1 LCSAYAPELLARF
14 VKARQSQTL
23 ANFLGQ
29 LLPQVHEATLDDLV
43 YPTEI
48 VGKRVRYR
56 LDGSKLLKVR
66 LCSPAAAAPTASSSL
81 VRAAGE
87 ARMTGRVGAQ
97 PAACSTCSS
106 LFSWPPEFSASGA
119 LVPLNWAALCTVL
132 YFLAPLGQQ
141 QCCGGLKV

>member
-1 LCSAYAPELLARF
+1 LCSAYAQELLARF
-14 VKARQSQTL
+14 VLQSQTL
-23 ANFLGQ
+23 ANSLGQ
-29 LLPQVHEATLDDLV
+29 LLSQVHEATLDDLV

-87 ARMTGRVGAQ
+87 ARMTSRVNAQ
-97 PAACSTCSS
+97 PAACSTCFFFFHGLLSS
-106 LFSWPPEFSASGA
+106 LQAARWCPSAGQ
-119 LVPLNWAALCTVL
+119 LCVQC
-132 YFLAPLGQQ
+132 FLAPLGQQ

>member
-1 LCSAYAPELLARF
+1 ML
-14 VKARQSQTL
+14 QSQTL
-23 ANFLGQ
+23 ANSLGQ
-29 LLPQVHEATLDDLV
+29 LLSQVHEATLDDLV

-87 ARMTGRVGAQ
+87 ARMTSRVNAQ
-97 PAACSTCSS
+97 PAACSTCFF
-106 LFSWPPEFSASGA
+106 FSWPPEFSASGA
-119 LVPLNWAALCTVL
+119 LVPLSWAALCTVFFGASGTTAVL
-132 YFLAPLGQQ
+132 WRSQGVRE
-141 QCCGGLKV
+141 CCKGFEPSGRCERC

>member
-1 LCSAYAPELLARF
+1 LCSAYAQELLARF
-14 VKARQSQTL
+14 VLQSQTL
-23 ANFLGQ
+23 ANSLGQ
-29 LLPQVHEATLDDLV
+29 LLSQVHEATLDDLV

-87 ARMTGRVGAQ
+87 ARMTRAASMHSLL
-97 PAACSTCSS
+97 PAPHV
-106 LFSWPPEFSASGA
+106 FFFFMAS
-119 LVPLNWAALCTVL
+119 
-132 YFLAPLGQQ
+132 
-141 QCCGGLKV
+141 